1 MRGLRA
7 RDGLSQDYLA
17 ARAYVSRQTISS
29 WENART
35 HPDVQSILL
44 LALLAAAVG
53 FLCSHH
59 LSALLDALL
68 G

>member
-1 MRGLRA
+1 MRGLHA
-7 RDGLSQDYLA
+7 RDGLSQDDLA

-29 WENART
+29 WENARAY
-35 HPDVQSILL
+35 PDVQSILL

-53 FLCSHH
+53 ILGSHH
-59 LSALLDALL
+59 LPALLDALL